1 MKKLNITKEQ
11 FNRSGYFKD
20 KYGKLEYVS
29 ESGRLFKTDKGR
41 ILMFKEAVEPPSPGK
56 VIEKWIRA
64 SIKDGTLPGVEKFK
78 VSWENEIKY
87 KGSFMYWAY
96 VLQQIGLDSGRKDLF
111 ADESEE
117 YYPTAKYISKV
128 EGWLAKMPEENRA
141 SLVLDALDKVYE
153 KGGVFT
159 TANTDHTWLGIPG
172 TEDGKEYV
180 LYKGHE
186 VPKDDIYEYL
196 AEDYPEFSELENDED
211 DEKWLLAHKKEVTEM
226 LKEMAWAYDESTKKF
241 VKEAGGPEW
250 LNSFKQAQDLVD
262 KACEQLEVVAFEGG
276 ADVGNP
282 IHKKLLRIWGEMR
295 DVIESA

>member
-11 FNRSGYFKD
+11 FNRSRYFQR

-29 ESGRLFKTDKGR
+29 ESGKLFKTNKDR
-41 ILMFKEAVEPPSPGK
+41 ILMFKEAVEPPSPDK
-56 VIEKWIRA
+56 IIEKWIRA

-78 VSWENEIKY
+78 VSRANQIKY
-87 KGSFMYWAY
+87 NGSFMYWAY

-117 YYPTAKYISKV
+117 YYPTAKYINKV
-128 EGWLAKMPEENRA
+128 EDWLAKMPEEKRA

-241 VKEAGGPEW
+241 GRKFNERMSAR
-250 LNSFKQAQDLVD
+250 
-262 KACEQLEVVAFEGG
+262 
-276 ADVGNP
+276 
-282 IHKKLLRIWGEMR
+282 KKIQQMQSGELY
-295 DVIESA
+295 